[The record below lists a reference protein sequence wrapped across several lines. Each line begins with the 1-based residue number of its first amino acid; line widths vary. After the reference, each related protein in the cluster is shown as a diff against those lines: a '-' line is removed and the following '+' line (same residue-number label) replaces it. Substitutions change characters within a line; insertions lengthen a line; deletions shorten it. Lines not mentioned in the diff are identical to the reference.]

1 MENKKMNYMPNMNA
15 EIIPFQSAAGFCLG
29 MKFDN
34 FICNVKYIHAS
45 DDFICNK
52 HSIENISNMEI
63 WRIKDETISD
73 FFDSSQLH
81 RIVHCYWNHDVLLV
95 FSGQDCVLESITLG
109 QNYHG
114 KLSGCVGVND
124 VIGHFSDGYDFEIY
138 ADACYLM
145 PKNSQD
151 DAVIGAEIHLSNL
164 DINSKEFLEQ
174 RIIGIRI
181 YSQ

>member
-1 MENKKMNYMPNMNA
+1 MR
-15 EIIPFQSAAGFCLG
+15 QSLIFLIAVSYVGYSALLLESWCFIGF
-29 MKFDN
+29 F
-34 FICNVKYIHAS
+34 
-45 DDFICNK
+45 
-52 HSIENISNMEI
+52 
-63 WRIKDETISD
+63 
-73 FFDSSQLH
+73 
-81 RIVHCYWNHDVLLV
+81 
-95 FSGQDCVLESITLG
+95 GQNCVLKSIILG

-114 KLSGCVGVND
+114 KLNGCVGVND
-124 VIGHFSDGYDFEIY
+124 IIGHFSDDYDFEIY

-151 DAVIGAEIHLSNL
+151 DAVIGAEIHLNNF